1 MPYLDPFKNFAISTV
16 ATAPSPA
23 SSGLSLAVTAGQGAR
38 FPSAA
43 AFNAVIWP
51 AGAAPVAANAEIVRV
66 TVVTTDTLTIVRAQE
81 GSSARTVVVGD
92 QIAQNLTKKAL
103 DDIES
108 ALGTLSSGGTIDGGA
123 PTTDHTG
130 NIKIDFGSVT

>member
-16 ATAPSPA
+16 VTAPSPA
-23 SSGLSLAVTAGQGAR
+23 TSGTSLTVTTGQGIR
-38 FPSAA
+38 FPVPP
-43 AFNAVIWP
+43 FNAVIWP
-51 AGAAPVAANAEIVRV
+51 TASAPVIFNAEIVRV
-66 TVVTTDTLTIVRAQE
+66 TAISTDTLTIVRAQE
-81 GSSARTVVVGD
+81 GSPARTVVVGD

-108 ALGTLSSGGTIDGGA
+108 ALGTLSSGGTIDGGT
-123 PTTDHTG
+123 PTTNHAG